1 MKKRA
6 YSISV
11 LTAVMLLFL
20 TVGNSSADYITAGD
34 TIVFQD
40 LFAPR
45 PAGYLGGPFLATI
58 NNDFSINTF
67 CVEFGE
73 NLNFGSPLFVGGIN
87 QNTVATNKTLTGE
100 AKYLYYN
107 YRIGKLDDLAGLFD
121 YGNGDDQRNL
131 QMAIWN
137 SMGWGSNPT
146 FNDQKLLPFFDS
158 ALYDQLL
165 AISAGMGAG
174 IDNVVVLN
182 IVDANQTNRQDVLAM
197 VPEPATMLL
206 LGLGLIGLAGFGRRR
221 FKG

>member
-20 TVGNSSADYITAGD
+20 TIGNSSADYITAGD

-45 PAGYLGGPFLATI
+45 PAGYLGGPFSATI
-58 NNDFSINTF
+58 NNDFSFNTF

-73 NLNFGSPLFVGGIN
+73 SLNFGSPFFVGGIN
-87 QNTVATNKTLTGE
+87 TSTVATNKPLTGE

-107 YRIGKLDDLAGLFD
+107 YRVGKLDDLAGLFD
-121 YGNGDDQRNL
+121 YGNGDDQRTL
-131 QMAIWN
+131 QMAIWY
-137 SMGWGSNPT
+137 SMGWDSNST
-146 FNDQKLLPFFDS
+146 FNAQKLLPFFDS
-158 ALYDQLL
+158 DLYNQLL

-197 VPEPATMLL
+197 VPEPATLLL

-221 FKG
+221 FKS